1 VHAPIKAPQ
10 ERAWSERGEATARRG
25 CGSRTESAR
34 PAFAGMKLAR
44 RCCVEG
50 SMTSEITSEPTASS
64 ERRIERATGAIRT
77 MSDDLAAEVAP
88 RPSWI
93 DWVSAATR
101 EAPIPALAVAF
112 LIGVILARR

>member
-1 VHAPIKAPQ
+1 
-10 ERAWSERGEATARRG
+10 
-25 CGSRTESAR
+25 
-34 PAFAGMKLAR
+34 
-44 RCCVEG
+44 
-50 SMTSEITSEPTASS
+50 MTSEITSEPTASS